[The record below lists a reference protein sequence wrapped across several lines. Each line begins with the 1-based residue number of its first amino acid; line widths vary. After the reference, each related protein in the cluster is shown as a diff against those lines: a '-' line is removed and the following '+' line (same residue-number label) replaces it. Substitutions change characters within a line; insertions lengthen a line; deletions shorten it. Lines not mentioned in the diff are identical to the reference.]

1 MKIKKIEFTKNQIG
15 TGNREEYF
23 QEEIRF
29 TKTINELESVS
40 SSDVNRFKEARKITK
55 IQDDI
60 KKEEEAAK
68 MTRKEI
74 FLEKTQEINLNEI
87 DEYQK
92 RQCITNAFKNER
104 KKELKKRYIAIRNK
118 SILG

>member
-1 MKIKKIEFTKNQIG
+1 MKTKKIKFAKNQIG

-29 TKTINELESVS
+29 QNTINELESVS
-40 SSDVNRFKEARKITK
+40 NSDLNKFKDARKITK

-60 KKEEEAAK
+60 KKEEDATK
-68 MTRKEI
+68 MARREI
-74 FLEKTQEINLNEI
+74 FLERTQEINLNEI
-87 DEYQK
+87 NEYEK
-92 RQCITNAFKNER
+92 RQYVTNALKNER
-104 KKELKKRYIAIRNK
+104 KKELKKRYISIRNK